1 VAADRTPSSSSDDE
15 PRLSWRDRELLA
27 ALRRV
32 ANSRAQVQSL
42 EAAVERQREVEP
54 PQPADAARA
63 QELHDELAKLRA
75 KGSSRFGGGAARD
88 RIPDVELQL
97 RLVLERLGYQSYA
110 AFEAG
115 GRRPAPDPDHVDP
128 ALVDFAHR
136 ELEAA
141 ERAYEQVI
149 SMPDDDDDA
158 AIDLTKGD
166 PQP

>member
-1 VAADRTPSSSSDDE
+1 MAADRSSSSSSDDE

-42 EAAVERQREVEP
+42 EAALERQREVEP
-54 PQPADAARA
+54 PDPEDPARA
-63 QELHDELAKLRA
+63 QELHAELGRLRA
-75 KGSSRFGGGAARD
+75 KATSRFGGGAARD

-97 RLVLERLGYQSYA
+97 RLVLERLGYQSYGE
-110 AFEAG
+110 FEAG
-115 GRRPAPDPDHVDP
+115 GRRAAPDPDHVDP

-141 ERAYEQVI
+141 EKAYEELLA
-149 SMPDDDDDA
+149 MPDDDES
-158 AIDLTKGD
+158 IDLTKGD
-166 PQP
+166 PHG

>member
-1 VAADRTPSSSSDDE
+1 MASDRTPSSSGDDE

-32 ANSRAQVQSL
+32 ANSRVQVQSL
-42 EAAVERQREVEP
+42 EAAVARQRGVEP
-54 PQPADAARA
+54 ADPADPGRA
-63 QELHDELAKLRA
+63 QELHDELVKLRA
-75 KGSSRFGGGAARD
+75 KGTSRFGGGAARD
-88 RIPDVELQL
+88 RIPDVELEL
-97 RLVLERLGYQSYA
+97 RLVLERLGYSSYA

-141 ERAYEQVI
+141 ERAYEQVLA
-149 SMPDDDDDA
+149 MPDDEA

-166 PQP
+166 QQT